1 VNRHYR
7 LEEGMMR
14 GLVVCGIV
22 MMASVALANGFRNP
36 PEGAAAF
43 GHSGGKLILTEDAST
58 ISHNPANAA
67 RMTNSQALVSATL
80 INTETKFSSPMASDT
95 TEDSLKV
102 LPNVF
107 AVMPIENTRYAAGV
121 GLTTPFGQSTV
132 WDKDGAF
139 RYSAPY
145 RAQMTV
151 VNINPT
157 LAARVTDQV
166 SVGVGADVYWS
177 QLDLKQVFPW
187 SAVTGNR
194 MSPDG
199 TVHMK
204 GDGQGVG
211 GNVGLTYRPAPRHAF
226 ALTYRSPV
234 KVDYDGDTT
243 FRGMPAGAQAMGF
256 SPSSDFDSSIE
267 FPAVAAVGY
276 AFKLTDTVRLEAD
289 VEWIEFSR
297 YDNVALDA
305 GNNNAL
311 LHGPGDPNP
320 MGPVVLR
327 QDWKDTWTFGLGADW
342 DVMPE
347 VTLRA
352 GYIYLQ
358 SPVPDETLAPTLPDA
373 DRSVITVGA
382 GYHSGQQSLDV
393 AYGLSIIGDR
403 EIDTNQNPAFNG
415 KYETSSHI
423 VSISYGYNF

>member
-1 VNRHYR
+1 MNRKQAGMR
-7 LEEGMMR
+7 L
-14 GLVVCGIV
+14 LVTGWVCF
-22 MMASVALANGFRNP
+22 ASVVWANGFRNP
-36 PEGAAAF
+36 PEGASAF
-43 GHSGGKLILTEDAST
+43 GHNGGKLILTEDAST
-58 ISHNPANAA
+58 IAHNPANAA
-67 RMTNSQALVSATL
+67 RMTNSQALVAATV
-80 INTETKFSSPMASDT
+80 INTETDFSSPMVSDS

-107 AVMPIENTRYAAGV
+107 AVMPIENTRYVAGI

-139 RYSAPY
+139 RYIAPY

-151 VNINPT
+151 VNVNPT
-157 LAARVTDQV
+157 LAARVTEKL

-177 QLDLKQVFPW
+177 RLDLKQAFPW

-199 TVHMK
+199 TVQMK

-243 FRGMPAGAQAMGF
+243 FSGMPAGGQALGF
-256 SPSSDFDSSIE
+256 SPSSKFESSIE
-267 FPAVAAVGY
+267 FPAVAAFGY
-276 AFKLTDTVRLEAD
+276 AFTVTDTVRIEAD

-311 LHGPGDPNP
+311 LHRPGDPNP
-320 MGPVVLR
+320 MGPLVLR
-327 QDWKDTWTFGLGADW
+327 QDWNDTWTFGLGADW
-342 DVMPE
+342 DVMPDL
-347 VTLRA
+347 TLRA

-373 DRSVITVGA
+373 DRSVVTVGA
-382 GYHSGQQSLDV
+382 GYHPNQHSVDV
-393 AYGLSIIGDR
+393 AYGLSIIDDR
-403 EIDTNQNPAFNG
+403 KITSNQNPAFNG

-423 VSISYGYNF
+423 VSVSYGYSF